1 MDGDEPPRKRIV
13 LDLDWLPEP
22 VAGPHTVTF
31 LPSRRQATVEH
42 GYSVF
47 EAAKGIGLYVPSTC
61 GGKGTCG
68 RCRVR
73 VVAGCDPTSGPPDPS
88 ATSGPPDPSATS
100 GPPDPSA
107 TSGPP
112 DPSAAGGP
120 TGAGAAGGPTGAG
133 AAGGPTGAGAAGG
146 PTGAGA
152 GDDSTGS
159 AVRPPTAIEKRFIS
173 RADLARDVR
182 LACRLR
188 VEGDIVVIVPR
199 ETD

>member
-88 ATSGPPDPSATS
+88 ATSGPPDPSA
-100 GPPDPSA
+100 
-107 TSGPP
+107 
-112 DPSAAGGP
+112 AGGP
-120 TGAGAAGGPTGAG
+120 TGAGAGDDSTGV
-133 AAGGPTGAGAAGG
+133 
-146 PTGAGA
+146 

>member
-73 VVAGCDPTSGPPDPS
+73 VVAGCDP
-88 ATSGPPDPSATS
+88 TS